1 MTVPTPGLMNPNE
14 FKKFLVEWRCGRV
27 TVRDRLSGAVLMDWV
42 DPSPFP
48 VTHFGIRTGWGAR
61 GAWRI
66 KHFPTGA
73 SSEQIR

>member
-14 FKKFLVEWRCGRV
+14 FRKFLLEWRCGRV
-27 TVRDRLSGAVLMDWV
+27 TVRDRASGSVLMDWV

-48 VTHFGIRTGWGAR
+48 VTHFGVRSAYGAR

-66 KHFPTGA
+66 KHFPTAAGG
-73 SSEQIR
+73 QIR